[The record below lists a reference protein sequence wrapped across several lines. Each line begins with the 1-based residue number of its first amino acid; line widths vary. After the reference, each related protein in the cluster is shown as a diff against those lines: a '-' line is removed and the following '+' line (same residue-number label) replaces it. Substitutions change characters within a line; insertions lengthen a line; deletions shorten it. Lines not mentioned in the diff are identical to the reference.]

1 MKKLAKTVALS
12 GFFILAVWIS
22 EKFLKNF
29 FTQNVIFVG
38 DSLLLGYKL
47 EKEKS
52 VMSLIEKS
60 IPYSVVRHQ
69 PNNELNRKNGSA
81 NGRIGAKVAVAQSHE
96 EQLL

>member
-1 MKKLAKTVALS
+1 MKKLAKTVALI
-12 GFFILAVWIS
+12 GLFMLAVWLS

-52 VMSLIEKS
+52 VMSLIKKS
-60 IPYSVVRHQ
+60 IP
-69 PNNELNRKNGSA
+69 
-81 NGRIGAKVAVAQSHE
+81 
-96 EQLL
+96 

>member
-1 MKKLAKTVALS
+1 M
-12 GFFILAVWIS
+12 LAVWLS

-52 VMSLIEKS
+52 VIILIEKS
-60 IPYSVVRHQ
+60 IPYSAVRHQ
-69 PNNELNRKNGSA
+69 PN
-81 NGRIGAKVAVAQSHE
+81 
-96 EQLL
+96 